1 RSRPTPCNSTAS
13 LSPGATPLPYTTPS
27 RSASIAN
34 QSKTYGADD
43 PSLSGIAVG
52 LSGQVNRTVTNWM
65 GGTTAINDTGAAQV
79 AASLNSLTR
88 NAGESVAGGPYSIT
102 AGTLHALTGTSP
114 RHYTAGFSEAGDT
127 PPNYNPPPTSRAAHP
142 LHKHQR

>member
-1 RSRPTPCNSTAS
+1 
-13 LSPGATPLPYTTPS
+13 
-27 RSASIAN
+27 ASIAN

-102 AGTLHALTGTSP
+102 AGTLKEPDGTRL
-114 RHYTAGFSEAGDT
+114 RH
-127 PPNYNPPPTSRAAHP
+127 NPPTITNAGTTLAQKNPAPAPR
-142 LHKHQR
+142 